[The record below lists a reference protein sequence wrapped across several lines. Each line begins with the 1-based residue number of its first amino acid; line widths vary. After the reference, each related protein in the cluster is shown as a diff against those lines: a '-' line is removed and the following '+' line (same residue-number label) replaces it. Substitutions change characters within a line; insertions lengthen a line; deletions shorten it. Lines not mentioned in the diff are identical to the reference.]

1 MIRPLALLS
10 RLLAVVLLLL
20 LVAGA
25 YLVGIN
31 PLVTTYRANE
41 RAIAEAQALV
51 DRFDVMAVGGDDL
64 QQRVQE
70 LTELHASEPYY
81 LTRETDA
88 LAAVELQDRVT
99 EAINKNG
106 GTIRSIQPLPTEK
119 EGEFQRVTLRVQIT
133 TTIGSLFYIVYE
145 LETSQPFLLLDN
157 VDIKSRQPRVGADS
171 QVGEPVLTVTLD
183 LYGYQP
189 PEAL

>member
-10 RLLAVVLLLL
+10 RLLAIALLVL

-25 YLVGIN
+25 YLIGIR
-31 PLVTTYRANE
+31 PLVASYRANE
-41 RAIAEAQALV
+41 VAIAEAQALIG
-51 DRFDVMAVGGDDL
+51 RFGAMATSQHDL
-64 QQRVQE
+64 EQRVQE

-88 LAAVELQDRVT
+88 LAAVELQNRVS

-106 GTIRSIQPLPTEK
+106 GTIRSIQPLPSEK
-119 EGEFQRVTLRVQIT
+119 EDEFQRVTLRVQLT
-133 TTIGSLFYIVYE
+133 TTIESLFHIVYE
-145 LETSQPFLLLDN
+145 LETTQPFLFLDN
-157 VDIKSRQPRVGADS
+157 VEIKSRPPRIAAD
-171 QVGEPVLTVTLD
+171 GEAGELPLTVTLD